1 MRGFITKANAG
12 LYDVYSEGV
21 TYQCKARGKF
31 RIGEYSPLVGD
42 EVEFDEK
49 QKAITPG
56 QFVVLYQAEGDKIYC
71 LGGGQIDKVMKDGEI
86 LHI

>member
-1 MRGFITKANAG
+1 MRGFIIKANAG
-12 LYDVYSEGV
+12 LYDVYSNGV

-49 QKAITPG
+49 QRAITEG
-56 QFVVLYQAEGDKIYC
+56 QFAVFYDGEKCI
-71 LGGGQIDKVMKDGEI
+71 GGGVIEKA
-86 LHI
+86 LF